1 MACSSDQEIQAVIF
15 DLDGV
20 VTCTMRV
27 HFAAWREVFDSFLRA
42 HTQSEKTVVPF
53 SLHDY
58 FTHVDGVPRLEGI
71 RRFLISRDIE
81 LPEGAPN
88 DIGSKTM
95 HGLANLKNERYLT
108 WLDENEV
115 PTYSDALDL
124 IGSLKR
130 RGIKIGIFSSS
141 RNCHRALKSAGIV
154 DLFEAKVDGVD
165 AARLALPPKPDPA
178 LLLETVGR
186 LGTEPAKAIVVED
199 AVSGIEA
206 AARGGFRYVVGIDRE
221 PPNDNSH
228 ALALRA
234 AGADLVTRDLAEVLA
249 LCAPDSDNMR
259 Q

>member
-1 MACSSDQEIQAVIF
+1 MAGSNDQVIQAVIF

-20 VTCTMRV
+20 VTCTMRA
-27 HFAAWREVFDSFLRA
+27 HFAAWREVFDGFLRT
-42 HTQSEKTVVPF
+42 HTPSGKSFVPF

-71 RRFLISRDIE
+71 RRFLMSRDIE

-88 DIGSKTM
+88 DVDYKTM
-95 HGLANLKNERYLT
+95 HGLANLKNKRYLT
-108 WLDENEV
+108 WLDANEV

-141 RNCHRALKSAGIV
+141 RNCDRALKSARIV
-154 DLFEAKVDGVD
+154 DLFDAKVDGVD

-178 LLLETVGR
+178 VLLETVAR
-186 LGTEPAKAIVVED
+186 LGTPPAKAIVVED
-199 AVSGIEA
+199 AVSGVEA
-206 AARGGFRYVVGIDRE
+206 AARGAFRHVVGIDRE
-221 PPNDNSH
+221 PPTDNSH
-228 ALALRA
+228 AVALHA
-234 AGADLVTRDLAEVLA
+234 AGADFVTRDLVDVLA
-249 LCAPDSDNMR
+249 LCPLDSDDVR

>member
-1 MACSSDQEIQAVIF
+1 MVCKTDQEIEAVIF

-20 VTCTMRV
+20 VTCTMRA
-27 HFAAWREVFDSFLRA
+27 HFAAWREVFDSFLRTN
-42 HTQSEKTVVPF
+42 TQSEQTFVPF

-71 RRFLISRDIE
+71 RRFLVSRDIE
-81 LPEGAPN
+81 LPDGAPG
-88 DIGSKTM
+88 DMDSKTM
-95 HGLANLKNERYLT
+95 HGLASIKNKRYLA
-108 WLDENEV
+108 WLEANEV

-141 RNCHRALKSAGIV
+141 QNCNRALKSAGIV
-154 DLFEAKVDGVD
+154 DLFDAKVDGID

-178 LLLETVGR
+178 VLLETVAR
-186 LGTEPAKAIVVED
+186 LGTQPARAIVVED
-199 AVSGIEA
+199 AVSGVEA
-206 AARGGFRYVVGIDRE
+206 AARGGFRHVVGIDRE
-221 PPNDNSH
+221 PPNDDSH

-234 AGADLVTRDLAEVLA
+234 AGADLVTRDLADVLA
-249 LCAPDSDNMR
+249 LCPLVSDDVR